1 VRHLR
6 GDAAVTGSERDIWVG
21 FGWEGRNAGID
32 HGAGDVVC
40 GYVRGAEGVQEG
52 CGSAGAAGEIYD
64 NQCQQYWKEM
74 DTGELKGDDGPR
86 QRFPSIFPS
95 ALIMLGFSGSTAG
108 RVLMVLYFVPMAL
121 YWVVWVL

>member
-1 VRHLR
+1 VLH
-6 GDAAVTGSERDIWVG
+6 GGWDAAVAGSERDIWVG

-40 GYVRGAEGVQEG
+40 DDVRGAEEVQEG
-52 CGSAGAAGEIYD
+52 CGGAGAAGEIYD
-64 NQCQQYWKEM
+64 NQCQQYWKET

-121 YWVVWVL
+121 Y